1 MKKRYAVGAV
11 ALMFVGIKADAKL
24 WINELMQSNI
34 DCVFAGGDF
43 PDSWFEI
50 YNDSDN
56 AVRLTNY
63 RVGDSDDF
71 EKAFVLKGSVG
82 VAAKGYNLIY
92 CDKVGSGYHTD
103 FRIDSGKGKLY
114 LFNPQGEIVDCV
126 SYPKML
132 APNVGYGRTE
142 DAGDKWGYELTP
154 TPRAANG
161 GGVTSVVLPE
171 PVFSVTGNARY
182 NVKKLEEVTISIPE
196 GIDLPADTRLYVTTD
211 GSEPTLDSPSYDR
224 EFTARSSQSMVLRAK
239 LISAEAISPRATTHS
254 YIYHSREVDIPIIS
268 LNTNQDYVDDPDTGI
283 WTNFNEDWRRPV
295 NVEYFYESGKESP
308 INQLGEFRIHGGWS
322 RNQPQKSFAVY
333 SNKRFGTKKYSY
345 PFWSDKPDVKK
356 SKSFVLRNGGNC
368 FGEARIND
376 SFVQTLFGRNCD
388 NLDWQAYRPV
398 ICYING
404 KYRGIYALRQRSNE
418 DYVEDCYDGLE
429 DIDMLE
435 NWEELKA
442 GTTDSFEELKR
453 QYEGNPSYE
462 QMEKAIDVENFANL
476 YIANVWATNTDF
488 PGNNIVMWRPTAEG
502 GKWRWIMKDLDF
514 LASNPADF
522 NYFDFVLHTGDYAY
536 GNIGEGNAHHAVKL
550 FKVMTAMEEFREPF
564 IDRFFVYLGDFLRPA
579 CTAALIDEQ
588 RDELAP
594 EYRAHLLCYGNP
606 VSYEGWVHRVDNLKQ
621 WCAQRTEAM
630 PGIICRYFG
639 LGAPVA
645 VSVDGAQSGIS
656 INGIET
662 KGNTFE
668 GKWPTGRGMTVR
680 SDNPET
686 GWKVTVTAKTGR
698 RNTYE
703 VQSPEYTVTPSE
715 NVESVRLE
723 AYQLSG
729 VGNVMADESA
739 RVNVNVCGRII
750 VVEAGD
756 VIESLTVT
764 DVAGRRVAVAAP
776 MTASAQL
783 QVGGRGVYVVEA
795 VLGDGSRT
803 VRKVMAGR

>member
-1 MKKRYAVGAV
+1 M
-11 ALMFVGIKADAKL
+11 
-24 WINELMQSNI
+24 
-34 DCVFAGGDF
+34 
-43 PDSWFEI
+43 
-50 YNDSDN
+50 
-56 AVRLTNY
+56 
-63 RVGDSDDF
+63 
-71 EKAFVLKGSVG
+71 
-82 VAAKGYNLIY
+82 
-92 CDKVGSGYHTD
+92 
-103 FRIDSGKGKLY
+103 
-114 LFNPQGEIVDCV
+114 
-126 SYPKML
+126 
-132 APNVGYGRTE
+132 
-142 DAGDKWGYELTP
+142 
-154 TPRAANG
+154 
-161 GGVTSVVLPE
+161 
-171 PVFSVTGNARY
+171 
-182 NVKKLEEVTISIPE
+182 
-196 GIDLPADTRLYVTTD
+196 
-211 GSEPTLDSPSYDR
+211 
-224 EFTARSSQSMVLRAK
+224 
-239 LISAEAISPRATTHS
+239 
-254 YIYHSREVDIPIIS
+254 DIPIIS

-453 QYEGNPSYE
+453 LYEGNPSYE

-564 IDRFFVYLGDFLRPA
+564 IDRFFVYLGDFLRPG

-630 PGIICRYFG
+630 PGIICSYFG
-639 LGAPVA
+639 LGSPVA
-645 VSVDGAQSGIS
+645 VSVDGAQSVIS
-656 INGIET
+656 INGIEV
-662 KGNTFE
+662 KGDTFE

-729 VGNVMADESA
+729 NVAADEGA
-739 RVNVNVCGRII
+739 RVSVNVCGRII

-764 DVAGRRVAVAAP
+764 DVAGRRVASTAP

-783 QVGGRGVYVVEA
+783 QVDGSGVYVVEA